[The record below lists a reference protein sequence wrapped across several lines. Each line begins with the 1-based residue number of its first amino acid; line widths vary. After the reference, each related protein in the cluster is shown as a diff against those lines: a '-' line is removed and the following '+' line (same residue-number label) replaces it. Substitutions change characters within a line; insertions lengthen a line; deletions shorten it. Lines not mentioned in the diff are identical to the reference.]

1 MNKWLMGLGFWV
13 RLGSRLC
20 LPAGANVA
28 GRRISGW
35 KGEAMQVADMQRNVV
50 TWQDA
55 EDALIGA
62 LEYLAA
68 LPDRERGFL
77 SAGSRSGWPQV
88 LRIEQSDYPDR
99 VDPSVRVGRREMAV
113 LEAMLLGPRCAA
125 MAIREDHRA
134 LVGRVLVMKRWQ
146 SPGGFRWEEVWM
158 REGGK
163 RCGTTSDALRMRYER
178 AVGKVAQRMEQSM
191 ERGT

>member
-1 MNKWLMGLGFWV
+1 MNG
-13 RLGSRLC
+13 
-20 LPAGANVA
+20 
-28 GRRISGW
+28 
-35 KGEAMQVADMQRNVV
+35 QVTARDCI

-99 VDPSVRVGRREMAV
+99 VDPSVRVGRREMAH
-113 LEAMLLGPRCAA
+113 LERMLLGERCAA
-125 MAIREDHRA
+125 LAIPQAHRA

-158 REGGK
+158 REGG
-163 RCGTTSDALRMRYER
+163 RACGVTSDALRMRYER
-178 AVGKVAQRMEQSM
+178 AVGKVAVAM
-191 ERGT
+191 ERDGVTRPSHHVRQTADMV

>member
-1 MNKWLMGLGFWV
+1 MAEMC
-13 RLGSRLC
+13 GS
-20 LPAGANVA
+20 
-28 GRRISGW
+28 
-35 KGEAMQVADMQRNVV
+35 VV

-88 LRIEQSDYPDR
+88 IREKWEYPDGG
-99 VDPSVRVGRREMAV
+99 DPRVRVGRKEMAL
-113 LEAMLLGPRCAA
+113 LEAVLLGERAA
-125 MAIREDHRA
+125 VMAVPLASRG
-134 LVGRVLVMKRWQ
+134 LLGRVLVMKRWQ

-158 REGGK
+158 REGG
-163 RCGTTSDALRMRYER
+163 RACGVTSDALRMRYER
-178 AVGKVAQRMEQSM
+178 AVGKVAVAM
-191 ERGT
+191 ERTG

>member
-1 MNKWLMGLGFWV
+1 M
-13 RLGSRLC
+13 
-20 LPAGANVA
+20 
-28 GRRISGW
+28 
-35 KGEAMQVADMQRNVV
+35 

-99 VDPSVRVGRREMAV
+99 PDERDGPSVRVGRREMAH
-113 LEAMLLGPRCAA
+113 LDRMLLGERCAA
-125 MAIREDHRA
+125 LAIPQAHRA

-158 REGGK
+158 REAALRRAQGE
-163 RCGTTSDALRMRYER
+163 RMDVTSDALRMRYER
-178 AVGKVAQRMEQSM
+178 AVGKVAVAM
-191 ERGT
+191 ERVA